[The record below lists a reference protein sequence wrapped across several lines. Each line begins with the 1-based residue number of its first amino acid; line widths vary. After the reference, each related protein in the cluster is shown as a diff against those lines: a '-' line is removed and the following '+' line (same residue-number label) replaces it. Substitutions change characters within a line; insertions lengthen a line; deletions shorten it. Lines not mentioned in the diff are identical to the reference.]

1 MVYLHKDY
9 DSAIKKKDI
18 MLSAAIPTDL
28 DIIILSEISQRQI
41 SYIITYV
48 QSKEK
53 WHQWTYIQNR
63 NRPTNITNLRL
74 SNGKEV
80 GEGKI
85 RSLRLT

>member
-1 MVYLHKDY
+1 MAINRKWIKKNKKDMVYLHKDY

-53 WHQWTYIQNR
+53 
-63 NRPTNITNLRL
+63 
-74 SNGKEV
+74 
-80 GEGKI
+80 
-85 RSLRLT
+85 

>member
-1 MVYLHKDY
+1 MAINRKWIKKNKKDMVYLHKDY

-48 QSKEK
+48 
-53 WHQWTYIQNR
+53 
-63 NRPTNITNLRL
+63 
-74 SNGKEV
+74 
-80 GEGKI
+80 
-85 RSLRLT
+85 